1 MFEARDNTPT
11 SGPDP
16 AAGADS
22 ARSNNTNNAS
32 DIHAGHV
39 GDPVSAT
46 TPAAMSDG
54 AADVVS
60 EATSAPTSA
69 PAAAAAPTCDGALSA
84 PTAAELRALIERLAA
99 LDETSLSMACAA
111 AASPTGAGRPDDG
124 CHAGDDTD
132 ATTATAADAVAG
144 AADPADPGAA
154 ADSGAPD
161 LTGAVLVE
169 AITVLE

>member
-1 MFEARDNTPT
+1 MFEAHDNTPT
-11 SGPDP
+11 PRPDP
-16 AAGADS
+16 AAG

-32 DIHAGHV
+32 DILAS
-39 GDPVSAT
+39 DPVSAT
-46 TPAAMSDG
+46 SQAMSDG
-54 AADVVS
+54 AADAMS
-60 EATSAPTSA
+60 DAPSAR
-69 PAAAAAPTCDGALSA
+69 AAAGGEPLQA

-99 LDETSLSMACAA
+99 LDEVSLSVPGPTDT
-111 AASPTGAGRPDDG
+111 SPAGTSVAGAGRPDDG

-169 AITVLE
+169 AITVLER